1 MRNKNSFQ
9 FFVIPLALLFLVLSV
24 SPVLSLEWTKL
35 ATTGDG
41 NDLSYDKSSVR
52 KIDTNIYRLWE
63 RIIYSAKNV
72 KENIKTTLFIREINC
87 RDGQHRI
94 ISVMDYN
101 ANGEKLFS
109 GSNDQVDWSSIP
121 PNTPID
127 DLRKVVCPQDD
138 KSTFNKLYD
147 YLFP

>member
-1 MRNKNSFQ
+1 MRDKNSFRLS
-9 FFVIPLALLFLVLSV
+9 VILLALLFWVLSV
-24 SPVLSLEWTKL
+24 GPVLSLEWTKL

-41 NDLSYDKSSVR
+41 NELSYNKGSVR
-52 KIDTNIYRLWE
+52 KTDTNIYRLWE
-63 RIIYSAKNV
+63 RIIYATRNV

-87 RDGQHRI
+87 QDGQHRI

-138 KSTFNKLYD
+138 KSTFNKLHE